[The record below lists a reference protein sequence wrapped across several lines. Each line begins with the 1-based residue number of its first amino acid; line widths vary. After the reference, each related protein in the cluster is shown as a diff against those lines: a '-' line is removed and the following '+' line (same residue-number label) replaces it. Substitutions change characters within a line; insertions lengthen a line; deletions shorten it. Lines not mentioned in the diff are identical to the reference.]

1 MTLNQ
6 IIARIRTL
14 ALAHK
19 QIRRFKTGL
28 AGDWFADRTAKYPA
42 CCLQYSAGVISTAS
56 HIVGVNFRLF
66 LMDLV
71 HVSKDTKD
79 NQDDVLSDMLSIIM
93 DLVSEIN
100 APAYGDW
107 VLSTDN
113 NLNPIIEGENDLAAG
128 WYIDF
133 TIQAP
138 FTQNIC
144 QIPTDVFDF
153 PDDNNDGPV
162 FPGTDLKALF
172 DVIYYADGTEGVTLN
187 IPIVSGKK
195 VMALATREN
204 NPIYKVSS
212 NPDEAEFSVNNSV
225 ITLGVPVSKARER
238 FLFLYRNI

>member
-6 IIARIRTL
+6 IIGRVRTL

-28 AGDWFADRTAKYPA
+28 IDDWFADRTAKYPA
-42 CCLQYSAGVISTAS
+42 CCLQYSAGGIGTTSHVIT
-56 HIVGVNFRLF
+56 VNFRLF

-71 HVSKDTKD
+71 HVSEDTKD

-93 DLVSEIN
+93 DLVAEIN

-107 VLSTDN
+107 LISADN
-113 NLNPIIEGENDLAAG
+113 TLTPIIEGENDLAAG
-128 WYIDF
+128 WSIDF
-133 TIQAP
+133 SIQAP

-153 PDDNNDGPV
+153 PDAGDDGPV

-172 DVIYYADGTEGVTLN
+172 DVIYIADGTEGVTLT
-187 IPIVSGKK
+187 IPVIAGKK

-212 NPDEAEFSVNNSV
+212 NPDEAEFAVNNTTV
-225 ITLGVPVSKARER
+225 TLGVPVSKVGER